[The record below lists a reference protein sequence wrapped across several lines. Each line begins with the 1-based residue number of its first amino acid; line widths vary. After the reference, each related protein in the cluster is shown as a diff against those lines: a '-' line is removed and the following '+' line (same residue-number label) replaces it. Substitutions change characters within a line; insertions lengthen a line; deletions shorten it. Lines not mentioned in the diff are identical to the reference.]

1 MKNRVFATFS
11 CVTLLTAAAAFGQT
25 NAVMGVDIPFEFHA
39 GATALPAGH
48 YEVTPEPDRNVLM
61 IRCIACKAAALI
73 QVNAVEAGKAAE
85 TGSLVFNQYNGARF
99 LAKVWTPGRT
109 VGQEL
114 PKSKAERELARNGSP
129 GPSVILAA
137 IVQR

>member
-11 CVTLLTAAAAFGQT
+11 CVTLLTAAAAFGQS

-39 GATALPAGH
+39 GANILPAGH
-48 YEVTPEPDRNVLM
+48 YEVTPEAAQNVLM
-61 IRCIACKAAALI
+61 IRCLECKAAALI
-73 QVNAVEAGKAAE
+73 TVNAVEAGKAPE
-85 TGSLVFNQYNGARF
+85 KGSLVFNRYNGARF
-99 LAKVWTPGRT
+99 LAQVWTPGRT
-109 VGQEL
+109 AGQEL

-137 IVQR
+137 LVLR